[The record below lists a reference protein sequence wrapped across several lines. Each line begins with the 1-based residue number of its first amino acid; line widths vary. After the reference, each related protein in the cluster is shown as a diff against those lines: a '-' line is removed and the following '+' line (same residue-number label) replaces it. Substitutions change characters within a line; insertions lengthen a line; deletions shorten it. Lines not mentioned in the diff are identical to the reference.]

1 MSENFH
7 NEQNLDTQYENLIE
21 RSENRR
27 KQLEELYKKKT
38 VVHGIIIVLYVVFLF
53 ILCFGQF
60 LLLDYSFE
68 QRLNLYDS
76 DQVFGIPL
84 KHLLSLLVTA
94 ALPITTLLDES
105 GFLGRRLKISFL
117 GIRFSPIIWI
127 VLPGDMLLTLQ
138 AVLSANQNA
147 KKIDVFAPG
156 MAFLVAAIFAT
167 FAFYLSQG
175 IVAAITKYVSASK
188 NLQIIKIYHINPTP
202 LYQDAEQIKLMEENE
217 AVRKEAE
224 LAREKLAEENILHK
238 NELETKT
245 QEYEEQ
251 LQSKDA
257 LYNQQ
262 LEEKENQVQKYREK
276 LEEVDTLKSNF
287 NKIKKP
293 IIDLVGKMKDFAG
306 LDESMKDF
314 KFPSLEISKNDNT
327 KTVEKPIYYFA
338 WQNQDNS
345 WEDLLIPS
353 ELTPVGY
360 SFLNAIQ
367 QQKVLPPPHIGKYAP
382 KNDLPKCLVLR
393 FDYYGVI
400 VYCRDEE
407 YVKNAVKWDIQDELE
422 FKSKLS
428 EQQNKGYQTLEF
440 TSQQIMSN
448 QILVIEQIKN
458 AIDSKI
464 ESDYN

>member
-1 MSENFH
+1 MSANFQ
-7 NEQNLDTQYENLIE
+7 NEQNVDGQYENLIE
-21 RSENRR
+21 RSEERL
-27 KQLEELYKKKT
+27 KKLEDFYKKEKIIRRR
-38 VVHGIIIVLYVVFLF
+38 IIIICLIFLF
-53 ILCFGQF
+53 ISCFGQF
-60 LLLDYSFE
+60 ALLDYSFE

-156 MAFLVAAIFAT
+156 IAFLVAAIFAT
-167 FAFYLSQG
+167 SAFYLSQG
-175 IVAAITKYVSASK
+175 IVAAVKKYVLASK
-188 NLQIIKIYHINPTP
+188 ELQIIKIYHINPTP

-217 AVRKEAE
+217 AIRKEAE
-224 LAREKLAEENILHK
+224 LAREKLEQEVILHEEK
-238 NELETKT
+238 LESKK
-245 QEYEEQ
+245 QEYEEH

-257 LYNQQ
+257 LYNQE
-262 LEEKENQVQKYREK
+262 LEERENQLQKYRVK

-293 IIDLVGKMKDFAG
+293 IIDLMGKMKEFTG
-306 LDESMKDF
+306 LDESIKDF
-314 KFPSLEISKNDNT
+314 KFPSLEINQNGNN
-327 KTVEKPIYYFA
+327 KTVEKPTYYFA

-345 WEDLLIPS
+345 WEDLVIPS
-353 ELTPVGY
+353 ELSPVGY
-360 SFLNAIQ
+360 SFLNTLQ
-367 QQKVLPPPHIGKYAP
+367 QQKIIPPPSIGKYSP
-382 KNDLPKCLVLR
+382 RNDLSKCLVLR
-393 FDYYGVI
+393 FENYGII
-400 VYCRDEE
+400 VYCRDED
-407 YVKNAVKWDIQDELE
+407 YVKNSVKWDMEAEIE
-422 FKSKLS
+422 FKTKLS

-440 TSQQIMSN
+440 TAQQIMSN
-448 QILVIEQIKN
+448 QVLVIEKIKN
-458 AIDSKI
+458 TIDSKI
-464 ESDYN
+464 ESEYN